1 MRMLAVQRGM
11 AILYPVTLVA
21 VVLWA
26 AGYHGA
32 EDPAPRAALGFAR
45 HFIAYGLFHGDEAGR
60 PACAWPAAID
70 AGLLEPGD
78 IILGHNPHG
87 VYGYWSHATL
97 YLGQGQVLMQDITL
111 GIATADLG
119 SLTYYDE
126 ILITRPAAPAGLR
139 MRAAQWARQLVG
151 GVFNLSAHPRDLTQW
166 TCAKSVWAA
175 YRAQGVAV
183 GDGRFWMTPDS
194 LAADSGTVV
203 AHTFGRAAGG

>member
-45 HFIAYGLFHGDEAGR
+45 HFIAYGLFHGYEAGR
-60 PACAWPAAID
+60 PACARPAAID
-70 AGLLEPGD
+70 AGRLEPGD
-78 IILGHNPHG
+78 IIIGHNPHG
-87 VYGYWSHATL
+87 LYGHWSHATL

-111 GIATADLG
+111 GISAADLG
-119 SLTYYDE
+119 SLSYYDE
-126 ILITRPAAPAGLR
+126 ILIMRPAVPAALR
-139 MRAAQWARQLVG
+139 AGAAQWARQLAG

-175 YRAQGVAV
+175 YHEQGVEVA
-183 GDGRFWMTPDS
+183 DGRFWMTPDS
-194 LAADSGTVV
+194 LVSCSGTVV
-203 AHTFGRAAGG
+203 AHTLGSLAPR